1 VLTEPTPDTARV
13 CAVLTAYNE
22 ADNIPSIIDDIR
34 RRGHDVL
41 VVDDGSIDGTES
53 VARFHG
59 AYVVRHM
66 LNLGQGFSLL
76 TGFKA
81 VLHGP
86 YDIIIEMDADGQH
99 SADEIHK
106 FVTVI
111 IQEAL
116 DLVVGSRIRGGNYSD
131 APWLRKTFL
140 PLFTAMVNRASGYAL
155 TDAMCGFRAFRRT
168 SLVSAE
174 RELDNILEGQ
184 YFAAE
189 MFIRLAR
196 CRFSIAEIPIQ
207 LNQRSSGKSRKG
219 LLRYGFGVIKAIVRA
234 LGVRDVR

>member
-1 VLTEPTPDTARV
+1 
-13 CAVLTAYNE
+13 
-22 ADNIPSIIDDIR
+22 
-34 RRGHDVL
+34 
-41 VVDDGSIDGTES
+41 
-53 VARFHG
+53 
-59 AYVVRHM
+59 
-66 LNLGQGFSLL
+66 
-76 TGFKA
+76 
-81 VLHGP
+81 
-86 YDIIIEMDADGQH
+86 
-99 SADEIHK
+99 
-106 FVTVI
+106 
-111 IQEAL
+111 
-116 DLVVGSRIRGGNYSD
+116 
-131 APWLRKTFL
+131 
-140 PLFTAMVNRASGYAL
+140 
-155 TDAMCGFRAFRRT
+155 MCGFRAFRRT